1 MNLKKIV
8 FIGSIVGS
16 LILYLLFNSVDT
28 GLCKIY
34 CGDAIDQYQN
44 VFLFFPLILLFSLL
58 TYKMPGDVFA
68 YWWKFSRVAIPV
80 IFGISLLINLGLHH
94 TPGGFMNM
102 DNMFDVPALIFMYL
116 VFTIGSIVQIIRGLR
131 H

>member
-1 MNLKKIV
+1 MNLKRKV
-8 FIGSIVGS
+8 LIGSIVGS

-34 CGDAIDQYQN
+34 CGNVIDQYQN
-44 VFLFFPLILLFSLL
+44 VFLFFPIILIFSLL
-58 TYKMPGDVFA
+58 TYKMSEDVFVH
-68 YWWKFSRVAIPV
+68 WWKFSRVAIPI
-80 IFGISLLINLGLHH
+80 IFGISLLINLQLHH

-102 DNMFDVPALIFMYL
+102 DNMFDVPALILMYL
-116 VFTIGSIVQIIRGLR
+116 IFAIGSIVQIIRGLR

>member
-1 MNLKKIV
+1 
-8 FIGSIVGS
+8 
-16 LILYLLFNSVDT
+16 
-28 GLCKIY
+28 
-34 CGDAIDQYQN
+34 
-44 VFLFFPLILLFSLL
+44 
-58 TYKMPGDVFA
+58 MPGDVFA
-68 YWWKFSRVAIPV
+68 YWWKFSRVVIPV